1 MHKRKAIDDEKVVK
15 VQKSDLD
22 RNITQ
27 VNHALI
33 NNQIEEEEEGMAG
46 PSLSLFVQ
54 QNQEEEQV
62 DESKIDIEKEIEQN

>member
-1 MHKRKAIDDEKVVK
+1 MHKRQAIDDEKVVK

-22 RNITQ
+22 KNITQ
-27 VNHALI
+27 VNHASI

>member
-1 MHKRKAIDDEKVVK
+1 MHKRQAIDDEKVVK

-22 RNITQ
+22 KNITQ